1 MVEKEKS
8 SSEPVTMLLVRNVR
22 PDRLKDFEEWVT
34 GVKQVVRRFEGY
46 LGTDIIR
53 PRDHSHPEYVIMAR
67 FDHYEHLRAWMSSR
81 EREELLKKSE
91 DMTIGETH
99 VQEAHGFEPWF
110 TLPERSAV
118 SLPPPKYKMALLTI
132 LAIYPSLLALSTLL
146 SYLLPNWPRPLLIL
160 LNVILLVPAMT
171 YYIMPWITRLFRT
184 WLYPKAAPS

>member
-1 MVEKEKS
+1 MVEEEKS
-8 SSEPVTMLLVRNVR
+8 NSEPVTMLLARTVR
-22 PDRLKDFEEWVT
+22 PNRLKDFEEWVT

-67 FDHYEHLRAWMSSR
+67 FDNYEHLRAWMNSR

-91 DMTIGETH
+91 DLTIGTTH

-110 TLPERSAV
+110 TLPERSAA

-132 LAIYPSLLALSTLL
+132 LTIYPLLLFLSTLL

-171 YYIMPWITRLFRT
+171 YYIMPWMTQLFRP
-184 WLYPKAAPS
+184 WLYPETVP